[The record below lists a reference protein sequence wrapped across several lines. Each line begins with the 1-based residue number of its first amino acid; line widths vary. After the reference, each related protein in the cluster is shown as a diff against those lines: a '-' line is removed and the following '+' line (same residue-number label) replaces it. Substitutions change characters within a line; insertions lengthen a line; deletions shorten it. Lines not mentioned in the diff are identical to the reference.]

1 MVGIVPAIYKSKEH
15 VEGHTFESKKQ
26 IIEVKDQYRVK
37 IDEVDSNGII
47 NQQTIVAYSEN
58 VGLVDKLDNLV
69 MYQKVIFIVDIVYY
83 RGQLNKVVIIDVVDS
98 DNEKEVLSSIFKRY
112 EE

>member
-1 MVGIVPAIYKSKEH
+1 MVGIIPAIYKSKEH
-15 VEGHTFESKKQ
+15 VERHTFESKKQ
-26 IIEVKDQYRVK
+26 IIEVKDQYKVK

-58 VGLVDKLDNLV
+58 AGLVDKLNNLV

-98 DNEKEVLSSIFKRY
+98 DNEKETISNIFKRY
-112 EE
+112 EK

>member
-1 MVGIVPAIYKSKEH
+1 MVGIIPAIYKSKEH
-15 VEGHTFESKKQ
+15 VERHTFESKKQ
-26 IIEVKDQYRVK
+26 IIEVKDQYKVK